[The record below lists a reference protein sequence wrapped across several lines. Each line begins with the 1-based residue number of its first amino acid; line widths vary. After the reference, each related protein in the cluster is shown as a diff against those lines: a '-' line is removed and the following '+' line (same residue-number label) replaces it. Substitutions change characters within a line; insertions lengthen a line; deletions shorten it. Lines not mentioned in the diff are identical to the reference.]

1 MPGTFEEKTEMVEVV
16 KTEEVFNNSVA
27 TIRAIASAQTL
38 PADGN
43 EVYALGEF
51 VDAYDAGLVNDRR
64 LYVLATAKIGAY
76 AAQQLSQDVRWECEQ
91 SGAVHDITEQLRE
104 ELLAEPAKGE
114 RLQ

>member
-1 MPGTFEEKTEMVEVV
+1 MVEVV
-16 KTEEVFNNSVA
+16 KTEEVFNHSVD

-38 PADGN
+38 PVNGN

-51 VDAYDAGLVNDRR
+51 VDAYDAGLVNDRS

-76 AAQQLSQDVRWECEQ
+76 AAQKLAEDIHWESDQ